1 MKSIRKRIIL
11 CSVFALSLCSCIDT
25 ELESVVEYKNHYNTI
40 PDADNAI
47 LGLYGSFMKLA
58 EQTIVLGEL
67 RADLMDVT
75 GKSSIDLQEI
85 NTNSPSA
92 ENKYADITDYYF
104 IIQNCNDIMAGFDS
118 MLARHKMTSDEYA
131 ERYSDVAAIR
141 CWTYL
146 QLGMYFGKVV
156 YVTEPTV
163 SVEDAMQLEKQEK
176 IGLDELLPLLIACME
191 NLPTL
196 ENYQNCSLVKYKLDG
211 YELKNFFINKHLLLG
226 DLYLWNNDYLQA
238 ATQYR
243 KFLSTDEDKSEYD
256 NHKKYRCRRYPT
268 AGDSYFQIYYD
279 RYMDGDMNSYHN
291 DWLRMFSF
299 AVNKT
304 ALWEELIWTISYDK
318 AFEPRYPLIELFANQ
333 GEGKYQLKPSD
344 HAINNLWEAQV
355 QTNGTI
361 FDGRGRDSSFKLV
374 NGEYVVQKYLYD
386 YDPTKPY
393 EKGGRWFLNRAGLVL
408 LRYAEAA
415 NRCGYPKLAYSILNE
430 GFKATYNWD
439 DTEHQYRDLNSQT
452 GWGPGNPYPDPFY
465 FDARELDFP
474 RHRAPWRHFAGIRGR
489 ALLKAKEIPAN
500 CVTTQDS
507 IRYLEKELI
516 EEAALEGAFEG
527 HRWGDLVRV
536 ARRMNKENANSGTE
550 YINAVIAPKYELSG
564 QIMPDFSSEDKWY
577 LNIK

>member
-1 MKSIRKRIIL
+1 MKSIRRKIIL
-11 CSVFALSLCSCIDT
+11 CSIFALLFCACIDT

-47 LGLYGSFMKLA
+47 LGLYGAFMKLA

-75 GKSSIDLQEI
+75 TRASIDLQEI
-85 NTNSPSA
+85 NTNSPSK
-92 ENKYADITDYYF
+92 ENKYADMTNYYS
-104 IIQNCNDIMAGFDS
+104 IIQNCNDIMSGFDD

-131 ERYSDVAAIR
+131 ERYSDVVAIR

-146 QLGMYFGKVV
+146 QLGMYFGKIV
-156 YVTEPTV
+156 YVTDPAV
-163 SVEDAMQLEKQEK
+163 SVEDAMQLEKQDK
-176 IGLDELLPLLIACME
+176 IGLDELLPRLIDCME
-191 NLPTL
+191 SVPTL

-226 DLYLWNNDYLQA
+226 DLYLWNNNYLQA

-256 NHKKYRCRRYPT
+256 NHKKYRCMRYPT
-268 AGDSYFQIYYD
+268 AGDLYFQIYYD

-299 AVNKT
+299 SVDKT
-304 ALWEELIWTISYDK
+304 ALWGELIWTISYDK

-344 HAINNLWEAQV
+344 HAIKNLWEAQV

-386 YDPTKPY
+386 YDPAKPY
-393 EKGGRWFLNRAGLVL
+393 EKCGRWFLDRAGLVL

-430 GFKATYNWD
+430 GFKATYQWD
-439 DTEHQYRDLNSQT
+439 DTEHQYNDLNSQT

-465 FDARELDFP
+465 FDARILDFP
-474 RHRAPWRHFAGIRGR
+474 RHRAPWRYFTGIRGR
-489 ALLKAKEIPAN
+489 ALLETKEIPAD

-516 EEAALEGAFEG
+516 EEAALEGGFEG

-550 YINAVIAPKYELSG
+550 YINSVIAPKYELSG